1 MSVQFGET
9 PTIANYTS
17 NSNAYSGL
25 PVGNATFL
33 SATGTAGSNTMDWL
47 EAAEATPPAVRE
59 RRIVTDDGRK
69 FLAQMAQAQ
78 LTQQPK
84 PEINQPESIPMP
96 QARRIVEIYIA
107 DPNENV
113 PLEDALL
120 FTCTPKMT
128 DLTDQELFFEI
139 DIKSILAT
147 HNEKRVKITD
157 RKVKDRVELLEPAKV
172 RDLKMVVNTV
182 AQF

>member
-33 SATGTAGSNTMDWL
+33 SATGTAGSNTMDWIAQGDIDAAYARADER
-47 EAAEATPPAVRE
+47 EAIARARTLF
-59 RRIVTDDGRK
+59 G
-69 FLAQMAQAQ
+69 QMSQAR
-78 LTQQPK
+78 PK
-84 PEINQPESIPMP
+84 PESNQEEIPMP

-120 FTCTPKMT
+120 FTCAPKMT

-157 RKVKDRVELLEPAKV
+157 RKVKDRVELLEAAKV